1 MHEFDG
7 RMMSTQIK
15 AVVADDDTIY
25 LDGQKLVE
33 RDALVDALKAAVE
46 SDPDL
51 ILVIE
56 PQQPGSYK
64 GIGKVIYASQFA
76 GMPVGCLRF
85 TLEDGEVVSFAELQA
100 RGPAASA

>member
-1 MHEFDG
+1 M
-7 RMMSTQIK
+7 RTQIK

-25 LDGQKLVE
+25 LEGQKLVE
-33 RDALVDALKAAVE
+33 RNELVDALKSAVE

-56 PQQPGSYK
+56 PQQPESYK

-76 GMPVGCLRF
+76 GVPVGSLRF
-85 TLEDGEVVSFAELQA
+85 TVQDGEVVSFAELQA
-100 RGPAASA
+100 RGPAAAG

>member
-1 MHEFDG
+1 MAK
-7 RMMSTQIK
+7 QIK

-25 LDGQKLVE
+25 LEGLELVE
-33 RDALVDALKAAVE
+33 RGALVDALKSAVE

-56 PQQPGSYK
+56 PQQPESYK

-76 GMPVGCLRF
+76 GVPVGALRF
-85 TLEDGEVVSFAELQA
+85 AMQDGEVVSFAELQA
-100 RGPAASA
+100 RGPAAPA

>member
-1 MHEFDG
+1 MAK
-7 RMMSTQIK
+7 QIK

-25 LDGQKLVE
+25 LEGLELVE
-33 RDALVDALKAAVE
+33 RGALVDALKAAVQ

-56 PQQPGSYK
+56 PQQPESYK

-76 GMPVGCLRF
+76 GVPVGGLRF
-85 TLEDGEVVSFAELQA
+85 TMQDGEVVSFAELQA
-100 RGPAASA
+100 RGPAAPG